1 MKKKEKKGIL
11 ILIVVAVI
19 IIIALVV
26 MRYVK
31 NNGEAGS
38 ASSEGSGTVQTDG
51 EQYTTAYSD
60 GSKMNTS
67 SKLQETKTYGDFTIS
82 DIQLTTKDGISTILA
97 NVKNNGDQTTEETDI
112 TIIFVDEQGNTIA
125 SVPAIIQPMS
135 EGSTSQLN
143 ASITQDIANAYDFR
157 IE

>member
-31 NNGEAGS
+31 NNNN
-38 ASSEGSGTVQTDG
+38 EGQQPSGDATVQTDG
-51 EQYTTAYSD
+51 ERYTAAYSD

-82 DIQLTTKDGISTILA
+82 DIQLTTKDGISTIIA
-97 NVKNNGDQTTEETDI
+97 NVKNNGNQTTEETDI
-112 TIIFVDEQGNTIA
+112 TMTFVDEAGNTIA
-125 SVPAIIQPMS
+125 TVPGFIQPMNQ
-135 EGSTSQLN
+135 GATSQLN
-143 ASITQDIANAYDFR
+143 ASITQDISNAYDFR